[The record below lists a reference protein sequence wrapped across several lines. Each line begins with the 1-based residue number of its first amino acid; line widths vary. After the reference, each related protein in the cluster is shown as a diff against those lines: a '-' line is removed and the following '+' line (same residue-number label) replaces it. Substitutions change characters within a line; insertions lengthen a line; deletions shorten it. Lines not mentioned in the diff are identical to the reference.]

1 LALFGVVAL
10 ILAATGIYGV
20 TAFSV
25 ARRRREIGLRI
36 ALGAEPSGVRWMVV
50 GRALRLAAS
59 GIVVG
64 VGAALVLAR
73 FLDALLYE
81 AVSPADPTTFVAVS
95 LAAGLLAIVST

>member
-1 LALFGVVAL
+1 
-10 ILAATGIYGV
+10 
-20 TAFSV
+20 
-25 ARRRREIGLRI
+25 
-36 ALGAEPSGVRWMVV
+36 MVV

-95 LAAGLLAIVST
+95 LAAGLLAIVSTWLPARRAAGLEPREALLEE